1 MRQKAID
8 YLANPNPSL
17 KRELTSE
24 ELRWV
29 QSQKGGKKAEA
40 PKPPKAKGK

>member
-8 YLANPNPSL
+8 YLANPNPSV

-24 ELRWV
+24 ELRWIE
-29 QSQKGGKKAEA
+29 SQKGAKKAEA